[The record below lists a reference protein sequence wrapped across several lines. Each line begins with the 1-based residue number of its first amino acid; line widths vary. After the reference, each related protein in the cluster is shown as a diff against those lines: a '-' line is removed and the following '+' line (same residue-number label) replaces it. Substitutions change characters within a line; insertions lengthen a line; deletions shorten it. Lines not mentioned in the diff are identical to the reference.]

1 MKIMITQELLTYP
14 VIPKEYLFPS
24 SIEEFLD
31 MFEGILD
38 LDIEK
43 GMELNFFI
51 EGHNNDKISPILRLA
66 RPKDAKEITN
76 ICKEVYK
83 KSYPYKQIEDP
94 SHVKKMIKSP
104 NHHFILFI
112 VDDYIAGCF
121 RCEIDFEHKKAYMGT
136 FILREQFHR
145 NLDVVKTI
153 MGAYYWMWS
162 TFNDEVIVWYCENR
176 TAHATSQYI
185 TAVCGINTIAI
196 LPNKDVF
203 FQEVESDVMGIM
215 YRQDSLTKHRSEKV
229 PSLIEGSV
237 DCFLY
242 ADNLYQLGFFQ
253 LVSPHLNM
261 NEQLINSLRKNIK
274 RKITRD
280 KHGYQHFCLKF
291 DDRDSYFTF
300 LHTLSIQNFEKV
312 KYKVSCIEELFVFL
326 EEIQKCIKEYEIR
339 YCEIF
344 ISSYEPQYQKLLQEF
359 GFQARGYAPCILYNE
374 LNGKYDDQ
382 VIFNWYQG
390 EIEKIE
396 LLPQGKE
403 LYDMLG
409 L

>member
-1 MKIMITQELLTYP
+1 MITQELLTYP
-14 VIPKEYLFPS
+14 VIPKEYLFPK

-31 MFEGILD
+31 MFKGILD

-43 GMELNFFI
+43 GMELNFII
-51 EGHNNDKISPILRLA
+51 EGRNNNKISPILRLA
-66 RPKDAKEITN
+66 KPKDAKEIAK

-83 KSYPYKQIEDP
+83 NSYPYKQIEDP

-112 VDDYIAGCF
+112 VDEYIAGCF
-121 RCEIDFEHKKAYMGT
+121 RCEIDFDHKKAYMGT
-136 FILREQFHR
+136 FILREQFHK

-203 FQEVESDVMGIM
+203 YGEVESDVMGIM
-215 YRQDSLTKHRSEKV
+215 YRQDTLKKYRSKKV

-237 DCFLY
+237 DCFLH
-242 ADNLYQLGFFQ
+242 ADNLYQLGFFH
-253 LVSPHLNM
+253 LVSPHLNLDK
-261 NEQLINSLRKNIK
+261 QLINSLKEKIK

-280 KHGYQHFCLKF
+280 KQGYQHFCLKIEE
-291 DDRDSYFTF
+291 RDSYFTF
-300 LHTLSIQNFEKV
+300 LHTLSIQNFEKT
-312 KYKVSCIEELFVFL
+312 KYKVSCLEELYVFL
-326 EEIQKCIKEYEIR
+326 EEIQKYITEYEIR

-344 ISSYEPQYQKLLQEF
+344 ISSYEPQYQQLLQEF
-359 GFQARGYAPCILYNE
+359 GFQARGYAPSLLYNE
-374 LNGKYDDQ
+374 LNGTYDDQ
-382 VIFNWYQG
+382 VIFNWYKG

-396 LLPQGKE
+396 LLPQGQE